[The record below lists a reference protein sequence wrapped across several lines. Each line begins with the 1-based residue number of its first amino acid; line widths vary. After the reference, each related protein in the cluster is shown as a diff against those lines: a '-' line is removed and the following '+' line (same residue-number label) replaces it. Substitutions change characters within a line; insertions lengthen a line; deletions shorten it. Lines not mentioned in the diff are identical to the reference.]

1 MKMKKLTLLL
11 FALACAMTTWA
22 KGIDTLAVD
31 LIYKELLAN
40 PKVTKTPVRYTGG
53 WKQGIRGFAWQQ
65 GEGRGWTVGTR
76 LTLRNAKKADFDRF
90 AKVFK
95 DYNQYTHVSIHD
107 NRFDMG
113 LERCKTFYGMHWDDG
128 TLYFLKA

>member
-1 MKMKKLTLLL
+1 MKMKMKKLTLLL

-76 LTLRNAKKADFDRF
+76 LALRNAKKPISTASQR
-90 AKVFK
+90 
-95 DYNQYTHVSIHD
+95 YS
-107 NRFDMG
+107 
-113 LERCKTFYGMHWDDG
+113 KTITNIPM
-128 TLYFLKA
+128 

>member
-40 PKVTKTPVRYTGG
+40 PKAVS
-53 WKQGIRGFAWQQ
+53 
-65 GEGRGWTVGTR
+65 
-76 LTLRNAKKADFDRF
+76 
-90 AKVFK
+90 
-95 DYNQYTHVSIHD
+95 YTHLRAH
-107 NRFDMG
+107 
-113 LERCKTFYGMHWDDG
+113 ET
-128 TLYFLKA
+128 

>member
-76 LTLRNAKKADFDRF
+76 LALRNAKKADFDRF

-95 DYNQYTHVSIHD
+95 DYNQYTMSAFTIIALTWDWNVARRSMVCTGMTVRSIS
-107 NRFDMG
+107 
-113 LERCKTFYGMHWDDG
+113 
-128 TLYFLKA
+128 